1 MREGIHM
8 QRYPI
13 YINGNWVE
21 GGQWLPV
28 VNPADGEVFAEV
40 TAVDREKGAG
50 ALASAQASMNQWRTL
65 TAMERGDFLLAIA
78 RELSNRAEHIAQVIT
93 MENGKPMV

>member
-1 MREGIHM
+1 MKEGIHT

-28 VNPADGEVFAEV
+28 VNPADGKVFAEV
-40 TAVDREKGAG
+40 TAVDREK
-50 ALASAQASMNQWRTL
+50 SQAPLHTHKLPWT
-65 TAMERGDFLLAIA
+65 
-78 RELSNRAEHIAQVIT
+78 
-93 MENGKPMV
+93 NGGP